1 MSTERIPASDDEM
14 ERIAEAAADR
24 AVGLLFERLGIRY
37 SDPYEMQKD
46 FAHLREW
53 RLTCEQV
60 RGKGMLTML
69 SITITGIVALL
80 VLGFKGWVN

>member
-1 MSTERIPASDDEM
+1 MDNRTSDVDV

-24 AVGLLFERLGIRY
+24 AVGLLFEKLGIRH

-53 RLTCEQV
+53 RITCEQV
-60 RGKGMLTML
+60 RGKSMLTIM
-69 SITITGIVALL
+69 SVTITGIVALL
-80 VLGFKGWVN
+80 LIGFKGWVN